1 MGREVNYEVKDRG
14 ATEATVQITVSADG
28 VRSALENVYR
38 RYGRE
43 IRVPGFR
50 KGHVPRNYLDSRF
63 GRDVFLAEAQDDL
76 QRESVPEALIAL
88 GLNPVS
94 RPEANVVSFSED
106 DAFVFDVTF
115 GVLPEIELPELSKV
129 SAEVPVLGEVTDE
142 DVEGT
147 LGEIQ
152 TQFGTLGEKEGDT
165 VGEGDI
171 VRVKEKDQE
180 WDTRADVEN
189 PITKHLIGQ
198 AIGSTV
204 DVDATLP
211 DDRELKTTFEIL
223 GLREV
228 VLPEID
234 DELAKDAGF
243 DDLEALKTDITARIG
258 KGRANRH
265 SQLVNTRLLDAI
277 VEMVEI
283 PLPEGFIG
291 ELLEEEQERMKSS
304 FSDPKASMSFDE
316 YLARREITEE
326 ELHAEIRESI
336 ELRVRRE
343 LTLSRLAETLE
354 IAVDDEELGELAKQD
369 AEDAGEDALR
379 FVARLK
385 AEERWESYRTSK
397 VNERVFA
404 KVREDATVKEVN
416 EEEEA

>member
-129 SAEVPVLGEVTDE
+129 SVDVPVLAEVTDE
-142 DVEGT
+142 DVEGA

-198 AIGSTV
+198 AVGSTV

-243 DDLEALKTDITARIG
+243 DDLEALKTDITKRIG
-258 KGRANRH
+258 EGRADRH
-265 SQLVNTRLLDAI
+265 GQLVNTRLLDAI
-277 VEMVEI
+277 IEATEI
-283 PLPEGFIG
+283 PLPGGFID

-326 ELHAEIRESI
+326 ELHTEIRESI

-404 KVREDATVKEVN
+404 KVREAATVKEVN